1 MMSGMGHPPRHARP
15 VRRAR
20 VAAVVAAWVG
30 AAVLVAGCSTGGD
43 ADDDRTPEVE
53 SAALRVETVSGAE
66 RLDEQTRT
74 ELEGAV
80 GDVLSDYV
88 VEAFLGPFPREEFVQ
103 AFGSFTSQAARTA
116 ARDIDRLTAASA
128 ADATAV
134 RATRLDARLSFLT
147 RSGTAYAGTA
157 AVDFA
162 FEATMADGSTRQL
175 VLDGRILLEADADS
189 WRIFGYDVAFDD
201 GVAADA
207 EAESAAGS
215 AAGPGVAR

>member
-1 MMSGMGHPPRHARP
+1 MMNDRGRPPRHARP
-15 VRRAR
+15 ARPLRA
-20 VAAVVAAWVG
+20 AAAVAAWVAM
-30 AAVLVAGCSTGGD
+30 AALVAGCSMGGEP
-43 ADDDRTPEVE
+43 DDRTPEAE

-103 AFGSFTSQAARTA
+103 AFGAVTSQAARTA

-134 RATRLDARLSFLT
+134 RATRLDARLSFLPHA
-147 RSGTAYAGTA
+147 GTAYAGTA

-175 VLDGRILLEADADS
+175 VLDGRILLEAEADT

-201 GVAADA
+201 GVGVDS
-207 EAESAAGS
+207 EAESAAAPEVG
-215 AAGPGVAR
+215 R